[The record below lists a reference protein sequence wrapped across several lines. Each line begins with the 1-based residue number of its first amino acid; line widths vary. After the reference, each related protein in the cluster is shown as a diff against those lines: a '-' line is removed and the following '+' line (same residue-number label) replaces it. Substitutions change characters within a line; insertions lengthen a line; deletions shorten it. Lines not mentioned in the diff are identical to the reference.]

1 MVKLIISEGGQ
12 IKWERR
18 ERGIHNGTFLTA
30 GGWKIIFQTQKPEN
44 KSFQNCERKIRAFGD
59 LKTWKRPREH
69 QRVGEKEFGWREKR
83 GD

>member
-44 KSFQNCERKIRAFGD
+44 KSFQNCEKKSGPLVF
-59 LKTWKRPREH
+59 
-69 QRVGEKEFGWREKR
+69 
-83 GD
+83 